1 MEGESY
7 YRPREIAVNLGRWKR
22 VKNSLLTISSALVLA
37 GVTACFFVPQS
48 RVSSLRVTARLFGM
62 SGGHGDGLV
71 ITKERIIRAM
81 GLKSNDL
88 NMFASVQKAE
98 SGLASAWFVS
108 HAYPVEVALTPFS
121 CQVTFHDL
129 FPLSKGMDGAI
140 YLSDGTSYAAASP
153 EVKAAYPEAALD
165 WLVTIPAGQVG
176 ENDYGTEIGDLSIEL
191 ADLDPSL
198 LAGGFLLGA
207 TVDPE
212 QEGGIYLYLNLPGVD
227 QRVRMGIESAY
238 LSSFRADTMIAE
250 LTQAVISASQA
261 GDLSPVTASWDSWLG
276 EGATLYHLWFRRD
289 DNGRFG
295 IYTSAGR

>member
-7 YRPREIAVNLGRWKR
+7 YRPRGIAVNLGRWKR
-22 VKNSLLTISSALVLA
+22 VKNSLLNISSALVLA

-165 WLVTIPAGQVG
+165 WLVRWGRTITERRSGTCRSSWPIWILRFWPVG
-176 ENDYGTEIGDLSIEL
+176 FSSGLRWIQSRRVGYISI
-191 ADLDPSL
+191 
-198 LAGGFLLGA
+198 
-207 TVDPE
+207 
-212 QEGGIYLYLNLPGVD
+212 
-227 QRVRMGIESAY
+227 
-238 LSSFRADTMIAE
+238 
-250 LTQAVISASQA
+250 
-261 GDLSPVTASWDSWLG
+261 
-276 EGATLYHLWFRRD
+276 
-289 DNGRFG
+289 
-295 IYTSAGR
+295 